1 MKITRRDFLKGSA
14 TTLFLA
20 GFNFPVIASNS
31 KKKNL
36 VVIMLRG
43 GMDGLCAVPVIGDK
57 NFEKRRKSILIEN
70 TIKLNSDFALHPK
83 LNAFHDCWK
92 ENTGTIVHATS
103 IPYTQRS
110 HFEGQNLMESGGRI
124 AYQEKTGWVG
134 RAMKLS
140 KLQGDGLALSLP
152 MPLLLR
158 GVPKNNNYYPADGI
172 LPRKETLELLKSIYA
187 EKSENDLLEMMQYI
201 SDRKNKEMMSGSSGY
216 SSDKRHNKNLAKEA
230 AISLAKPNG
239 PRVAVFEV
247 DGFDTH
253 AAQGGV
259 NGTHTKCLVEM
270 DEIIKNLKT
279 HLKQEYKN
287 TVILTV
293 TEFGRTIKQ
302 NGGLGTEHGYGTAI
316 FMAGGLLK
324 KSQVYT
330 DWPGL
335 KRKELFEG
343 RDLNSTIDA
352 RSVYASAMS
361 SVFDLDFNLIRD
373 EVFWGDKLENLS
385 DKLFKI

>member
-1 MKITRRDFLKGSA
+1 MKITRRDFLKGTA

-20 GFNFPVIASNS
+20 GFNLPALASNS

-57 NFEKRRKSILIEN
+57 NFEKRRKSILIED
-70 TIKLNSDFALHPK
+70 TIKLNSDFALHPRLIGFNK
-83 LNAFHDCWK
+83 CWND
-92 ENTGTIVHATS
+92 NTGSIVHAAS

-110 HFEGQNLMESGGRI
+110 HFEGQNLMESGGRVP
-124 AYQEKTGWVG
+124 YQEKTGWVG
-134 RAMKLS
+134 RAMKLAN
-140 KLQGDGLALSLP
+140 LQGDGLALSLP

-158 GVPKNNNYYPADGI
+158 GIPKNNNYFPGRGK
-172 LPRKETLELLKSIYA
+172 LPRERTLELLRSVYA
-187 EKSENDLLEMMQYI
+187 ESSEDELLEMMNYI
-201 SDRKNKEMMSGSSGY
+201 KKRKNEEMMGGTMSHG
-216 SSDKRHNKNLAKEA
+216 KRENKNLARQA
-230 AISLAKPNG
+230 ATYLRKSDG

-247 DGFDTH
+247 NGFDTH

-259 NGTHTKCLVEM
+259 DGSHTKCLVEM
-270 DEIIKNLKT
+270 DEIINNLKDN
-279 HLKQEYKN
+279 LQEAYKD
-287 TVILTV
+287 TIILTV

-302 NGGLGTEHGYGTAI
+302 NGGNGTEHGYGTAI

-324 KSQVYT
+324 KSQVHT

-335 KRKELFEG
+335 KRKELYDG
-343 RDLNSTIDA
+343 RDLNATIDA

-361 SVFDLDFNLIRD
+361 TVFDLDFKRIQKD
-373 EVFWGDKLENLS
+373 VFWGEDLQNLS
-385 DKLFKI
+385 DKLFKA

>member
-1 MKITRRDFLKGSA
+1 MKISRRDFLKGTA

-20 GFNFPVIASNS
+20 GFNLPALATTS

-43 GMDGLCAVPVIGDK
+43 GMDGLCAVPIIGDK

-70 TIKLNSDFALHPK
+70 TIKLNSDFALHPRLIGFNK
-83 LNAFHDCWK
+83 CWND
-92 ENTGTIVHATS
+92 NTGSIVHATS

-110 HFEGQNLMESGGRI
+110 HFEGQNLMESGGRTP
-124 AYQEKTGWVG
+124 YQEKTGWVG
-134 RAMKLS
+134 RAMKLAN
-140 KLQGDGLALSLP
+140 LQGDGLALSLP

-158 GVPKNNNYYPADGI
+158 GIPKNNNYFPADGR
-172 LPRKETLELLKSIYA
+172 LPRKDTLDLLRSVYA
-187 EKSENDLLEMMQYI
+187 DSSEDELLEMMDFI
-201 SDRKNKEMMSGSSGY
+201 KKRKDEQMMGGTSGRG
-216 SSDKRHNKNLAKEA
+216 KRKNKNLARQA
-230 AISLAKPNG
+230 ATYLRKSDG

-247 DGFDTH
+247 NGFDTH

-259 NGTHTKCLVEM
+259 DGTHTKCLVEM
-270 DEIIKNLKT
+270 DEIINNLRDN
-279 HLKQEYKN
+279 LQEAYKD
-287 TVILTV
+287 TIILTV

-302 NGGLGTEHGYGTAI
+302 NGGNGTEHGYGTAI

-324 KSQVYT
+324 KSQVHT

-335 KRKELFEG
+335 KRKELYDG
-343 RDLNSTIDA
+343 RDLNVTIDA

-361 SVFDLDFNLIRD
+361 TVFDLDFKRIQKD
-373 EVFWGDKLENLS
+373 VFWGEDLQNLS
-385 DKLFKI
+385 DKLFKA

>member
-1 MKITRRDFLKGSA
+1 MKISRRDFLKGTA

-20 GFNFPVIASNS
+20 GFNLPALATSS
-31 KKKNL
+31 RKKNL

-70 TIKLNSDFALHPK
+70 AIKLNSDFALHPK
-83 LNAFHDCWK
+83 LKAFHRCWK
-92 ENTGTIVHATS
+92 ENTGSIVHATS

-110 HFEGQNLMESGGRI
+110 HFEGQNLMESGGRV

-134 RAMKLS
+134 RAMKLA

-158 GVPKNNNYYPADGI
+158 GIPKNNNYFPADGR
-172 LPRKETLELLKSIYA
+172 LPRKDTLDLLRSVYA
-187 EKSENDLLEMMQYI
+187 DSSEDELLEMMNFIKKRKDEQMMGGTGNW
-201 SDRKNKEMMSGSSGY
+201 DKRKN
-216 SSDKRHNKNLAKEA
+216 RNLAKQA
-230 AISLAKPNG
+230 AVYLRKSDG

-247 DGFDTH
+247 NGFDTH

-259 NGTHTKCLVEM
+259 DGTHTRCLVEM
-270 DEIIKNLKT
+270 DDIIRNLREN
-279 HLKQEYKN
+279 LEEAYKD
-287 TVILTV
+287 TIILTV

-302 NGGLGTEHGYGTAI
+302 NGGNGTEHGYGTAI

-324 KSQVYT
+324 KSQVHT

-335 KRKELFEG
+335 KRKEMYEG
-343 RDLNSTIDA
+343 RDLNATIDA

-361 SVFDLDFNLIRD
+361 TVFDLDFKRIQKD
-373 EVFWGDKLENLS
+373 VFWGEDLQNLS
-385 DKLFKI
+385 DKLFKA

>member
-1 MKITRRDFLKGSA
+1 MKISRRDFLKGSA

-20 GFNFPVIASNS
+20 GFNLPALAASS

-43 GMDGLCAVPVIGDK
+43 GMDGLCAVPIIGDK
-57 NFEKRRKSILIEN
+57 NFEKRRKNILIEN

-83 LNAFHDCWK
+83 LKGFNDCWN
-92 ENTGTIVHATS
+92 ENTGSIVHATS

-110 HFEGQNLMESGGRI
+110 HFEGQNLMESGGRV

-134 RAMKLS
+134 RAMKLA

-158 GVPKNNNYYPADGI
+158 GIPKNNNYFPADGK
-172 LPRKETLELLKSIYA
+172 LPQKDTLDLLRSVYA
-187 EKSENDLLEMMQYI
+187 ESSEDELLEMMDFI
-201 SDRKNKEMMSGSSGY
+201 KKRKDEQMMSGYGGY
-216 SSDKRHNKNLAKEA
+216 DKRKNNNLAKQA
-230 AISLAKPNG
+230 AVYLRKANG

-247 DGFDTH
+247 NGFDTH
-253 AAQGGV
+253 AAQGGID
-259 NGTHTKCLVEM
+259 GTHTKCLVEM

-279 HLKQEYKN
+279 NLKDAYNQ
-287 TVILTV
+287 TIILTV
-293 TEFGRTIKQ
+293 TEFGRTVKQ
-302 NGGLGTEHGYGTAI
+302 NGGNGTEHGYGSAI

-324 KSQVYT
+324 KSQVHT

-335 KRKELFEG
+335 KKKELYQG
-343 RDLNSTIDA
+343 RDLNATIDA
-352 RSVYASAMS
+352 RSIYASAMS
-361 SVFDLDFNLIRD
+361 SVFDLDFKRIQKD
-373 EVFWGDKLENLS
+373 VFWGEDLQNLS
-385 DKLFKI
+385 DKLFKS

>member
-1 MKITRRDFLKGSA
+1 MKITRRDFLKGTA

-20 GFNFPVIASNS
+20 GFNLPALASNS

-70 TIKLNSDFALHPK
+70 TIKLNSDFALHPRLIGFNK
-83 LNAFHDCWK
+83 CWND
-92 ENTGTIVHATS
+92 NTGSIVHAAS

-110 HFEGQNLMESGGRI
+110 HFEGQNLMESGGRTP
-124 AYQEKTGWVG
+124 YQEKTGWVG
-134 RAMKLS
+134 RAMKLAN
-140 KLQGDGLALSLP
+140 LQGDGLALSLP

-158 GVPKNNNYYPADGI
+158 GIPKNNNYFPGRGK
-172 LPRKETLELLKSIYA
+172 LPRERTLELLRSVYA
-187 EKSENDLLEMMQYI
+187 ESSEDELLEMMNYI
-201 SDRKNKEMMSGSSGY
+201 KKRKNEEMMGGTVRRG
-216 SSDKRHNKNLAKEA
+216 KRENKNLARQA
-230 AISLAKPNG
+230 ATYLRKSDG

-247 DGFDTH
+247 NGFDTH

-259 NGTHTKCLVEM
+259 DGSHTKCLVEM
-270 DEIIKNLKT
+270 DEIINNLKDN
-279 HLKQEYKN
+279 LQEAYKD
-287 TVILTV
+287 TIILTV

-302 NGGLGTEHGYGTAI
+302 NGGNGTEHGYGTAI

-324 KSQVYT
+324 KSQVHT

-335 KRKELFEG
+335 KRKEMYEG
-343 RDLNSTIDA
+343 RDLNATIDA

-361 SVFDLDFNLIRD
+361 TVFDLDFKRIQKD
-373 EVFWGDKLENLS
+373 VFWGEDLQNLS
-385 DKLFKI
+385 DKLFKA

>member
-1 MKITRRDFLKGSA
+1 MKITRRDFLKGTA

-20 GFNFPVIASNS
+20 GFNLPALASS
-31 KKKNL
+31 SRKKNL

-70 TIKLNSDFALHPK
+70 AIKLNSDFALHPRLIGFNK
-83 LNAFHDCWK
+83 CWND
-92 ENTGTIVHATS
+92 NTGSIVHAAS

-110 HFEGQNLMESGGRI
+110 HFEGQNLMESGGRVP
-124 AYQEKTGWVG
+124 YQEKTGWVG
-134 RAMKLS
+134 RAMKLAN
-140 KLQGDGLALSLP
+140 LQGDGLALSLP

-158 GVPKNNNYYPADGI
+158 GIPKNNNYFPGRGK
-172 LPRKETLELLKSIYA
+172 LPRERTLELLRSVYA
-187 EKSENDLLEMMQYI
+187 ESSEDELLEMMNYI
-201 SDRKNKEMMSGSSGY
+201 KKRKNEEMMGGTMSRG
-216 SSDKRHNKNLAKEA
+216 KRENKNLARQA
-230 AISLAKPNG
+230 ATYLRKSDG

-247 DGFDTH
+247 NGFDTH

-259 NGTHTKCLVEM
+259 DGTHTKCLVEM
-270 DEIIKNLKT
+270 DEIINNLKDN
-279 HLKQEYKN
+279 LQEAYKD
-287 TVILTV
+287 TIILTV

-302 NGGLGTEHGYGTAI
+302 NGGNGTEHGYGTAI

-324 KSQVYT
+324 KSQVHT

-335 KRKELFEG
+335 KRKEMYEG
-343 RDLNSTIDA
+343 RDLNATIDA

-361 SVFDLDFNLIRD
+361 TVFDLDFKRIQKD
-373 EVFWGDKLENLS
+373 VFWGEDLQNLS
-385 DKLFKI
+385 DKLFKA

>member
-1 MKITRRDFLKGSA
+1 MKISRRDFLKGSA

-20 GFNFPVIASNS
+20 GFNLPALAATS

-57 NFEKRRKSILIEN
+57 RFEKKRKNILIEN
-70 TIKLNSDFALHPK
+70 TIKLNSDFALHPRLK
-83 LNAFHDCWK
+83 AFHECWN
-92 ENTGTIVHATS
+92 ENTGSIVHATS

-110 HFEGQNLMESGGRI
+110 HFEGQNLMESGGRTP
-124 AYQEKTGWVG
+124 YQEKTGWVG
-134 RAMKLS
+134 RAMKLAN
-140 KLQGDGLALSLP
+140 LQGDGLALSLP

-158 GVPKNNNYYPADGI
+158 GIPKNNNYFPGRGK
-172 LPRKETLELLKSIYA
+172 LPRERTLELLRSVYA
-187 EKSENDLLEMMQYI
+187 ESSEDELLEMMNYI
-201 SDRKNKEMMSGSSGY
+201 KKRKNEEMMGGTMSRG
-216 SSDKRHNKNLAKEA
+216 KRKNKNLAKKA
-230 AISLAKPNG
+230 ATYLRKSDG

-247 DGFDTH
+247 NGFDTH

-259 NGTHTKCLVEM
+259 DGTHTKCLVEM
-270 DEIIKNLKT
+270 DDIIKNLKEN
-279 HLKQEYKN
+279 LKEAYKD
-287 TVILTV
+287 TIILTV

-302 NGGLGTEHGYGTAI
+302 NGGNGTEHGYGTAI

-324 KSQVYT
+324 KSQVHT

-335 KRKELFEG
+335 KRKEMYEG
-343 RDLNSTIDA
+343 RDLNATIDA

-361 SVFDLDFNLIRD
+361 IVFDLDFKRIQKD
-373 EVFWGDKLENLS
+373 VFWGEDLQNLS
-385 DKLFKI
+385 DKLFKA

>member
-1 MKITRRDFLKGSA
+1 MKITRRDFLKGTA

-20 GFNFPVIASNS
+20 GFNLPALASNS

-57 NFEKRRKSILIEN
+57 NFEKRRKNILIEN

-83 LNAFHDCWK
+83 LIGFNKCWN
-92 ENTGTIVHATS
+92 ENTGSIVHATS
-103 IPYTQRS
+103 IPYKQRS
-110 HFEGQNLMESGGRI
+110 HFEGQNLMESGGKVP
-124 AYQEKTGWVG
+124 YQEKTGWVG
-134 RAMKLS
+134 RAMKLAN
-140 KLQGDGLALSLP
+140 LQGDGLALSLP

-158 GVPKNNNYYPADGI
+158 GIPKNNNYFPTWGR
-172 LPRKETLELLKSIYA
+172 LPRKDTLDLLKSVYA
-187 EKSENDLLEMMQYI
+187 DSSEDELLQMMDFIKKRKDEQMMGGTGGG
-201 SDRKNKEMMSGSSGY
+201 DRQK
-216 SSDKRHNKNLAKEA
+216 NKNLARQA
-230 AISLAKPNG
+230 AKYLRKSDG

-247 DGFDTH
+247 NGFDTH

-259 NGTHTKCLVEM
+259 DGTHTECLVEM
-270 DEIIKNLKT
+270 DEIINNLRDN
-279 HLKQEYKN
+279 LQEAYKD
-287 TVILTV
+287 TIILTV

-302 NGGLGTEHGYGTAI
+302 NGGNGTEHGYGTAI

-324 KSQVYT
+324 KSQVHT

-335 KRKELFEG
+335 KRKEMYEG
-343 RDLNSTIDA
+343 RDLNATIDA

-361 SVFDLDFNLIRD
+361 TVFDLDFKRIQK
-373 EVFWGDKLENLS
+373 EVFWGEDLQNLS
-385 DKLFKI
+385 DKLFKA

>member
-1 MKITRRDFLKGSA
+1 VKISRRDFLKGTA

-20 GFNFPVIASNS
+20 GFNLPALATSS
-31 KKKNL
+31 RKKNL

-70 TIKLNSDFALHPK
+70 AIKLNSDFALHPK
-83 LNAFHDCWK
+83 LKAFHRCWK
-92 ENTGTIVHATS
+92 ENTGSIVHATS

-110 HFEGQNLMESGGRI
+110 HFEGQNLMESGGRV

-134 RAMKLS
+134 RAMKLA

-158 GVPKNNNYYPADGI
+158 GIPKNNNYFPADGR
-172 LPRKETLELLKSIYA
+172 LPRKDTLDLLRSVYA
-187 EKSENDLLEMMQYI
+187 DSSEDELLEMMNFI
-201 SDRKNKEMMSGSSGY
+201 KKRKDEQMMGGSVFR
-216 SSDKRHNKNLAKEA
+216 DKRENRNLARQA
-230 AISLAKPNG
+230 ATYLRKSDG

-247 DGFDTH
+247 NGFDTH

-259 NGTHTKCLVEM
+259 DGTHTRCLVEM
-270 DEIIKNLKT
+270 DDIIRNLKEN
-279 HLKQEYKN
+279 LEEAYKD
-287 TVILTV
+287 TIILTV

-302 NGGLGTEHGYGTAI
+302 NGGNGTEHGYGTAI

-324 KSQVYT
+324 KSQVHT

-335 KRKELFEG
+335 KRKEMYEG
-343 RDLNSTIDA
+343 RDLNATIDA

-361 SVFDLDFNLIRD
+361 TVFDLDFKRIQKD
-373 EVFWGDKLENLS
+373 VFWGEALQNLS
-385 DKLFKI
+385 DKLFKA

>member
-1 MKITRRDFLKGSA
+1 MKITRRDFLKGTA

-20 GFNFPVIASNS
+20 GFNLPALASS
-31 KKKNL
+31 SRKKNL

-70 TIKLNSDFALHPK
+70 AIKLNSDFALHPRLIGFNK
-83 LNAFHDCWK
+83 CWND
-92 ENTGTIVHATS
+92 NTGSIVHAAS

-110 HFEGQNLMESGGRI
+110 HFEGQNLMESGGRTP
-124 AYQEKTGWVG
+124 YQEKTGWVG
-134 RAMKLS
+134 RAMKLAN
-140 KLQGDGLALSLP
+140 LQVDGLALSLP

-158 GVPKNNNYYPADGI
+158 GIPKNNNYFPGRGR
-172 LPRKETLELLKSIYA
+172 LPRERTFELLRSVYA
-187 EKSENDLLEMMQYI
+187 ESSEDELLEMMNYI
-201 SDRKNKEMMSGSSGY
+201 KKRKDEEMMGGTMRRG
-216 SSDKRHNKNLAKEA
+216 KRENKNLARQA
-230 AISLAKPNG
+230 AKYLRKSDG

-247 DGFDTH
+247 NGFDTH

-259 NGTHTKCLVEM
+259 DGSHTKSLVEM
-270 DEIIKNLKT
+270 DEIINNLKDN
-279 HLKQEYKN
+279 LQEAYKD
-287 TVILTV
+287 TIILTV

-302 NGGLGTEHGYGTAI
+302 NGGNGTEHGYGTAI

-324 KSQVYT
+324 KSQVHT

-335 KRKELFEG
+335 KRKELYDG
-343 RDLNSTIDA
+343 RDLNATIDA

-361 SVFDLDFNLIRD
+361 TVFDLDFKRIQKD
-373 EVFWGDKLENLS
+373 VFWGEDLQNLS
-385 DKLFKI
+385 DKLFKA

>member
-1 MKITRRDFLKGSA
+1 MKISRRDFLKGTA

-20 GFNFPVIASNS
+20 GFNLPALATTS

-70 TIKLNSDFALHPK
+70 TIKLNSDFALHPRLIGFNK
-83 LNAFHDCWK
+83 CWK
-92 ENTGTIVHATS
+92 ENSGTIVHATS

-110 HFEGQNLMESGGRI
+110 HFEGQNLMESGGRV

-134 RAMKLS
+134 RAMKLAN
-140 KLQGDGLALSLP
+140 LQGDGLALSLP

-158 GVPKNNNYYPADGI
+158 GIPKNNNYFPSDGR
-172 LPRKETLELLKSIYA
+172 LPRKDTLDLLKSVYA
-187 EKSENDLLEMMQYI
+187 ESSEDELLEMMNYI
-201 SDRKNKEMMSGSSGY
+201 KKRKDEQMMGGTGNR
-216 SSDKRHNKNLAKEA
+216 DKRKNKNLARQA
-230 AISLAKPNG
+230 ATYLRKSDG

-247 DGFDTH
+247 NGFDTH

-259 NGTHTKCLVEM
+259 DGTHTKCLVEM
-270 DEIIKNLKT
+270 DEIINNLKDN
-279 HLKQEYKN
+279 LQEAYKD
-287 TVILTV
+287 TIILTV

-302 NGGLGTEHGYGTAI
+302 NGGNGTEHGYGTAI

-324 KSQVYT
+324 KSQVHT

-335 KRKELFEG
+335 KRKEMYEG
-343 RDLNSTIDA
+343 RDLNATIDA

-361 SVFDLDFNLIRD
+361 TVFDLDFKRIQKD
-373 EVFWGDKLENLS
+373 VFWGEDLQNLS
-385 DKLFKI
+385 DKLFKA

>member
-1 MKITRRDFLKGSA
+1 MKISRRDFLKGTA

-20 GFNFPVIASNS
+20 GFNLPALASS
-31 KKKNL
+31 SRKKNL

-70 TIKLNSDFALHPK
+70 AIKLNSDFALHPRLIGFNK
-83 LNAFHDCWK
+83 CWND
-92 ENTGTIVHATS
+92 NTGSIVHATS

-134 RAMKLS
+134 RAMKLAN
-140 KLQGDGLALSLP
+140 LQGDGLALSLP

-158 GVPKNNNYYPADGI
+158 GIPKNNNYFPGRGK
-172 LPRKETLELLKSIYA
+172 LPREATLDLLKSVYA
-187 EKSENDLLEMMQYI
+187 ESSEDELLEMMNYI
-201 SDRKNKEMMSGSSGY
+201 KKRKNEEMMGGTMSRG
-216 SSDKRHNKNLAKEA
+216 KRENKNLARQA
-230 AISLAKPNG
+230 ATYLRKSDG

-247 DGFDTH
+247 NGFDTH

-259 NGTHTKCLVEM
+259 DGTHTKCLVEM
-270 DEIIKNLKT
+270 DEIINNLKDN
-279 HLKQEYKN
+279 LQEAYKD
-287 TVILTV
+287 TIILTV

-302 NGGLGTEHGYGTAI
+302 NGGNGTEHGYGTAI

-324 KSQVYT
+324 KSQVHT

-335 KRKELFEG
+335 KKKEMYDG
-343 RDLNSTIDA
+343 RDLNATIDA

-361 SVFDLDFNLIRD
+361 TVFDLDFKRIQKD
-373 EVFWGDKLENLS
+373 VFWGEDLQNLS
-385 DKLFKI
+385 DKLFKA

>member
-1 MKITRRDFLKGSA
+1 MKISRRDFLKGTA
-14 TTLFLA
+14 TSLFLA
-20 GFNFPVIASNS
+20 GFNLPALATSS
-31 KKKNL
+31 RKKNL

-70 TIKLNSDFALHPK
+70 AIKLNSDFALHPK
-83 LNAFHDCWK
+83 LKAFHRCWK
-92 ENTGTIVHATS
+92 ENTGSIVHATS

-110 HFEGQNLMESGGRI
+110 HFEGQNLMESGGRV

-134 RAMKLS
+134 RAMKLA

-158 GVPKNNNYYPADGI
+158 GIPKNNNYFPADGR
-172 LPRKETLELLKSIYA
+172 LPRKDTLDLLRSVYA
-187 EKSENDLLEMMQYI
+187 DSSEDELLEMMNFIKKRKDEQMMGGTGNW
-201 SDRKNKEMMSGSSGY
+201 DKRKN
-216 SSDKRHNKNLAKEA
+216 RNLAKQA
-230 AISLAKPNG
+230 AVYLRKSDG

-247 DGFDTH
+247 NGFDTH

-259 NGTHTKCLVEM
+259 DGTHTRCLVEM
-270 DEIIKNLKT
+270 DGIIKNLKEN
-279 HLKQEYKN
+279 LKEAYKD
-287 TVILTV
+287 TIILTV

-302 NGGLGTEHGYGTAI
+302 NGGNGTEHGYGTAI

-324 KSQVYT
+324 KSQVHT

-335 KRKELFEG
+335 KRKEMYEG
-343 RDLNSTIDA
+343 RDLNATIDA

-361 SVFDLDFNLIRD
+361 TVFDLDFKRIQKD
-373 EVFWGDKLENLS
+373 VFWGEDLQNLS
-385 DKLFKI
+385 DKLFKA

>member
-1 MKITRRDFLKGSA
+1 MKITRRDFLKGTA

-20 GFNFPVIASNS
+20 GFNLPALAATS

-57 NFEKRRKSILIEN
+57 NFEKRRKSILIED
-70 TIKLNSDFALHPK
+70 TIKLNSDFALHPRLIGFNK
-83 LNAFHDCWK
+83 CWND
-92 ENTGTIVHATS
+92 NTGTIVHAAS

-110 HFEGQNLMESGGRI
+110 HFEGQNLMESGGRTP
-124 AYQEKTGWVG
+124 YQEKTGWVG
-134 RAMKLS
+134 RAMKLAN
-140 KLQGDGLALSLP
+140 LQGDGLALSLP

-158 GVPKNNNYYPADGI
+158 GIPKNNNYFPGRGK
-172 LPRKETLELLKSIYA
+172 LPRERTLELLRSVYA
-187 EKSENDLLEMMQYI
+187 ESSEDELLEMMNYI
-201 SDRKNKEMMSGSSGY
+201 KKRKNEEMMGGTVRRG
-216 SSDKRHNKNLAKEA
+216 KRENKNLARQA
-230 AISLAKPNG
+230 ATYLRKSDG

-247 DGFDTH
+247 NGFDTH

-259 NGTHTKCLVEM
+259 DGSHTKCLVEM
-270 DEIIKNLKT
+270 DEIINNLKDN
-279 HLKQEYKN
+279 LQEAYKD
-287 TVILTV
+287 TIILTV

-302 NGGLGTEHGYGTAI
+302 NGGNGTEHGYGTAI

-324 KSQVYT
+324 KSQVHT

-335 KRKELFEG
+335 KRKELYDG
-343 RDLNSTIDA
+343 RDLNATIDA

-361 SVFDLDFNLIRD
+361 TVFDLDFKRIQKD
-373 EVFWGDKLENLS
+373 VFWGEDLQNLS
-385 DKLFKI
+385 DKLFKA

>member
-1 MKITRRDFLKGSA
+1 MKITRRDFLKGTA

-20 GFNFPVIASNS
+20 GFNLPALASS
-31 KKKNL
+31 SRKKNL

-70 TIKLNSDFALHPK
+70 AIKLNSDFALHPRLIGFNK
-83 LNAFHDCWK
+83 CWND
-92 ENTGTIVHATS
+92 NTGSIVHAAS

-110 HFEGQNLMESGGRI
+110 HFEGQNLMESGGRTP
-124 AYQEKTGWVG
+124 YQEKTGWVG
-134 RAMKLS
+134 RAMKLAN
-140 KLQGDGLALSLP
+140 LQGDGLALSLP

-158 GVPKNNNYYPADGI
+158 GIPKNNNYFPGRGR
-172 LPRKETLELLKSIYA
+172 LPRERTLELLRSVYA
-187 EKSENDLLEMMQYI
+187 ESSEDELLEMMNYI
-201 SDRKNKEMMSGSSGY
+201 KKRKDEEMMGGTMRRG
-216 SSDKRHNKNLAKEA
+216 KRENKNLARQA
-230 AISLAKPNG
+230 AKYLRKSDG

-247 DGFDTH
+247 NGFDTH

-259 NGTHTKCLVEM
+259 DGSHTKSLVEM
-270 DEIIKNLKT
+270 DEIINNLKDN
-279 HLKQEYKN
+279 LQEAYKD
-287 TVILTV
+287 TIILTV

-302 NGGLGTEHGYGTAI
+302 NGGNGTEHGYGTAI

-324 KSQVYT
+324 KSQVHT

-335 KRKELFEG
+335 KRKEMYEG
-343 RDLNSTIDA
+343 RDLNATIDA

-361 SVFDLDFNLIRD
+361 TVFDLDFKRIQKD
-373 EVFWGDKLENLS
+373 VFWGEDLQNLS
-385 DKLFKI
+385 DKLFKSV

>member
-1 MKITRRDFLKGSA
+1 MKISRRDFLKGTA

-20 GFNFPVIASNS
+20 GFNLPALASSS

-43 GMDGLCAVPVIGDK
+43 GMDGLCAVPIIGDK

-70 TIKLNSDFALHPK
+70 TIKLNSDFALHPRLIGFNK
-83 LNAFHDCWK
+83 CWK
-92 ENTGTIVHATS
+92 ENSGTIVHATS

-110 HFEGQNLMESGGRI
+110 HFEGQNLMESGGRV

-134 RAMKLS
+134 RAMKLAN
-140 KLQGDGLALSLP
+140 LQGDGLALSLP

-158 GVPKNNNYYPADGI
+158 GIPKNNNYFPTDGR
-172 LPRKETLELLKSIYA
+172 LPRKDTLDLLKSVYA
-187 EKSENDLLEMMQYI
+187 DSSEDELLEMMNFI
-201 SDRKNKEMMSGSSGY
+201 KKRKDEQIMGGASGRG
-216 SSDKRHNKNLAKEA
+216 KRKNKNLARQA
-230 AISLAKPNG
+230 AIYLRKSDG

-247 DGFDTH
+247 NGFDTH

-259 NGTHTKCLVEM
+259 DGTHTKCLVEM
-270 DEIIKNLKT
+270 DEIINNLKDN
-279 HLKQEYKN
+279 LQEAYKD
-287 TVILTV
+287 TIILTV

-302 NGGLGTEHGYGTAI
+302 NGGNGTEHGYGTAI

-324 KSQVYT
+324 KSQVHT

-335 KRKELFEG
+335 KRKELYDG
-343 RDLNSTIDA
+343 RDLNATIDA

-361 SVFDLDFNLIRD
+361 TVFDLDFKRIQKD
-373 EVFWGDKLENLS
+373 VFWGEDLQNLS
-385 DKLFKI
+385 DKLFKA

>member
-1 MKITRRDFLKGSA
+1 MKITRRDFLKGTA

-20 GFNFPVIASNS
+20 GFNLPALASNS

-70 TIKLNSDFALHPK
+70 TIKLNSDFALHPRLIGFNK
-83 LNAFHDCWK
+83 CWND
-92 ENTGTIVHATS
+92 NTGSIVHAAS

-110 HFEGQNLMESGGRI
+110 HFEGQNLMESGGRVP
-124 AYQEKTGWVG
+124 YQEKTGWVG
-134 RAMKLS
+134 RAMKLAN
-140 KLQGDGLALSLP
+140 LQGDGLALSLP

-158 GVPKNNNYYPADGI
+158 GIPKNNNYFPGRGK
-172 LPRKETLELLKSIYA
+172 LPRERTLELLRSVYA
-187 EKSENDLLEMMQYI
+187 ESSEDELLEMMNYI
-201 SDRKNKEMMSGSSGY
+201 KKRKNEEMMGGTMSHG
-216 SSDKRHNKNLAKEA
+216 KRENKNLARQA
-230 AISLAKPNG
+230 ATYLRKSDG

-247 DGFDTH
+247 NGFDTH

-259 NGTHTKCLVEM
+259 DGSHTKCLVEM
-270 DEIIKNLKT
+270 DEIINNLKDN
-279 HLKQEYKN
+279 LQEAYKD
-287 TVILTV
+287 TIILTV

-302 NGGLGTEHGYGTAI
+302 NGGNGTEHGYGTAI

-324 KSQVYT
+324 KSQVHT

-335 KRKELFEG
+335 KRKELYDG
-343 RDLNSTIDA
+343 RDLNATIDA

-361 SVFDLDFNLIRD
+361 TVFDLDFKRIQKD
-373 EVFWGDKLENLS
+373 VFWGEDLQNLS
-385 DKLFKI
+385 DKLFKA

>member
-1 MKITRRDFLKGSA
+1 MKITRRDFLKGTA

-20 GFNFPVIASNS
+20 GFNLPALASSS

-57 NFEKRRKSILIEN
+57 RFEKKRKSILIEN
-70 TIKLNSDFALHPK
+70 TIKLNSDFALHPRLIGFNK
-83 LNAFHDCWK
+83 CWND
-92 ENTGTIVHATS
+92 NTGSIVHATS

-110 HFEGQNLMESGGRI
+110 HFEGQNLMESGGRTP
-124 AYQEKTGWVG
+124 YQEKTGWVG
-134 RAMKLS
+134 RAMKLAN
-140 KLQGDGLALSLP
+140 LQGDGLALSLP

-158 GVPKNNNYYPADGI
+158 GIPKNNNYFPADGK
-172 LPRKETLELLKSIYA
+172 LPRKDTLDLLRSVYA
-187 EKSENDLLEMMQYI
+187 DSSEDELLEMMNFI
-201 SDRKNKEMMSGSSGY
+201 KKRKDEQMMGGSSGRG
-216 SSDKRHNKNLAKEA
+216 KRKNKNLARQA
-230 AISLAKPNG
+230 ATYLRKSDG

-247 DGFDTH
+247 NGFDTH

-259 NGTHTKCLVEM
+259 DGTHTKCLVEM
-270 DEIIKNLKT
+270 DEIINNLRDN
-279 HLKQEYKN
+279 LQEAYKD
-287 TVILTV
+287 TIILTV

-302 NGGLGTEHGYGTAI
+302 NGGNGTEHGYGTAI

-324 KSQVYT
+324 KSQVHT

-335 KRKELFEG
+335 KRKEMYEG
-343 RDLNSTIDA
+343 RDLNATIDA

-361 SVFDLDFNLIRD
+361 TVFDLDFKRIQKD
-373 EVFWGDKLENLS
+373 VFWGEDLQNLS
-385 DKLFKI
+385 DKLFKA

>member
-1 MKITRRDFLKGSA
+1 MKISRRDFLKGTA

-20 GFNFPVIASNS
+20 GFNLPALATSS
-31 KKKNL
+31 RKKNL

-70 TIKLNSDFALHPK
+70 AIKLNSDFALHPK
-83 LNAFHDCWK
+83 LKAFHRCWK
-92 ENTGTIVHATS
+92 ENTGSIVHATS

-110 HFEGQNLMESGGRI
+110 HFEGQNLMESGGRV

-134 RAMKLS
+134 RAMKLA

-158 GVPKNNNYYPADGI
+158 GIPKNNNYFPADGR
-172 LPRKETLELLKSIYA
+172 LPRKDTLDLLRSVYA
-187 EKSENDLLEMMQYI
+187 DSSEDELLEMMNFI
-201 SDRKNKEMMSGSSGY
+201 KKRKDEQMMGGSVFR
-216 SSDKRHNKNLAKEA
+216 DKRENRNLARQA
-230 AISLAKPNG
+230 ATYLRKSDG

-247 DGFDTH
+247 NGFDTH

-259 NGTHTKCLVEM
+259 NGTHTKCLEEM
-270 DEIIKNLKT
+270 DSIIRYLKAY
-279 HLKQEYKN
+279 LEDSYKD

-293 TEFGRTIKQ
+293 TEFGRTIAQ
-302 NGGLGTEHGYGTAI
+302 NGGNGTEHGYGTAL

-324 KSQVYT
+324 KSQVYS

-335 KRKELFEG
+335 KRKELYQG
-343 RDLNSTIDA
+343 RDLNATIDA

-361 SVFDLDFNLIRD
+361 TVFDLDFTRIEK
-373 EVFWGDKLENLS
+373 EVFFGDKLQNLS
-385 DKLFKI
+385 DKLFKA

>member
-1 MKITRRDFLKGSA
+1 MKITRRDFLKGTA

-20 GFNFPVIASNS
+20 GFNLPALASS
-31 KKKNL
+31 SRKKNL

-70 TIKLNSDFALHPK
+70 AIKLNSDFALHPRLIGFNK
-83 LNAFHDCWK
+83 CWND
-92 ENTGTIVHATS
+92 NTGSIVHAAS

-110 HFEGQNLMESGGRI
+110 HFEGQNLMESGGRTP
-124 AYQEKTGWVG
+124 YQEKTGWVG
-134 RAMKLS
+134 RAMKLAN
-140 KLQGDGLALSLP
+140 LQGDGLALSLP

-158 GVPKNNNYYPADGI
+158 GIPKNNNYFPGRGR
-172 LPRKETLELLKSIYA
+172 LPRERTLELLRSVYA
-187 EKSENDLLEMMQYI
+187 ESSEDELLEMMNYI
-201 SDRKNKEMMSGSSGY
+201 KKRKNEEMMGGTMRRG
-216 SSDKRHNKNLAKEA
+216 KRENKNLARQA
-230 AISLAKPNG
+230 ATYLRKSDG

-247 DGFDTH
+247 NGFDTH

-259 NGTHTKCLVEM
+259 DGSHTKSLVEM
-270 DEIIKNLKT
+270 DEIINNLKDN
-279 HLKQEYKN
+279 LQEAYKD
-287 TVILTV
+287 TIILTV

-302 NGGLGTEHGYGTAI
+302 NGGNGTEHGYGTAI

-335 KRKELFEG
+335 KRKEMYDG
-343 RDLNSTIDA
+343 RDLNATIDA

-361 SVFDLDFNLIRD
+361 TVFDLDFKRIQKD
-373 EVFWGDKLENLS
+373 VFWGEDLQNLS
-385 DKLFKI
+385 DKLFKA

>member
-1 MKITRRDFLKGSA
+1 MKITRRDFLKGTA

-20 GFNFPVIASNS
+20 GFNLPALASNS

-70 TIKLNSDFALHPK
+70 TIKLNSDFALHPRLIGFNK
-83 LNAFHDCWK
+83 CWND
-92 ENTGTIVHATS
+92 NTGSIVHAAS

-110 HFEGQNLMESGGRI
+110 HFEGQNLMESGGRTP
-124 AYQEKTGWVG
+124 YQEKTGWVG
-134 RAMKLS
+134 RAMKLAN
-140 KLQGDGLALSLP
+140 LQGDGLALSLP

-158 GVPKNNNYYPADGI
+158 GIPKNNNYFPGRGK
-172 LPRKETLELLKSIYA
+172 LPRERTLELLRSVYA
-187 EKSENDLLEMMQYI
+187 ESSEDELLEMMNYI
-201 SDRKNKEMMSGSSGY
+201 KKRKNEEMMGGTMSRG
-216 SSDKRHNKNLAKEA
+216 KRENKNLARQA
-230 AISLAKPNG
+230 ATYLRKSDG

-247 DGFDTH
+247 NGFDTH

-259 NGTHTKCLVEM
+259 DGSHTKCLVEM
-270 DEIIKNLKT
+270 DEIINNLKDN
-279 HLKQEYKN
+279 LQEAYKD
-287 TVILTV
+287 TIILTV

-302 NGGLGTEHGYGTAI
+302 NGGNGTEHGYGTAI

-324 KSQVYT
+324 KSQVHT

-335 KRKELFEG
+335 KRKELYDG
-343 RDLNSTIDA
+343 RDLNATIDA

-361 SVFDLDFNLIRD
+361 TVFDLDFKRIQKD
-373 EVFWGDKLENLS
+373 VFWGEDLQNLS
-385 DKLFKI
+385 DKLFKA

>member
-1 MKITRRDFLKGSA
+1 MKITRRDFLKGTA

-20 GFNFPVIASNS
+20 GFNLPALASNS

-57 NFEKRRKSILIEN
+57 NFEKRRKSILIED
-70 TIKLNSDFALHPK
+70 TIKLNSDFALHPRLIGFNK
-83 LNAFHDCWK
+83 CWND
-92 ENTGTIVHATS
+92 NTGSIVHAAS

-110 HFEGQNLMESGGRI
+110 HFEGQNLMESGGRTP
-124 AYQEKTGWVG
+124 YQEKTGWVG
-134 RAMKLS
+134 RAMKLAN
-140 KLQGDGLALSLP
+140 LQGDGLALSLP

-158 GVPKNNNYYPADGI
+158 GIPKNNNYFPGRGK
-172 LPRKETLELLKSIYA
+172 LPQERTLELLRSVYA
-187 EKSENDLLEMMQYI
+187 ESSEDELLEMMNYI
-201 SDRKNKEMMSGSSGY
+201 KKRKNEEMMGGTMSRG
-216 SSDKRHNKNLAKEA
+216 KRENKNLARQA
-230 AISLAKPNG
+230 ATYLRKSDG

-247 DGFDTH
+247 NGFDTH

-259 NGTHTKCLVEM
+259 DGSHTKCLVEM
-270 DEIIKNLKT
+270 DEIINNLKDN
-279 HLKQEYKN
+279 LQEAYKD
-287 TVILTV
+287 TIILTV

-302 NGGLGTEHGYGTAI
+302 NGGNGTEHGYGTAI

-324 KSQVYT
+324 KSQVHT

-335 KRKELFEG
+335 KRKEMYEG
-343 RDLNSTIDA
+343 RDLNATIDA

-361 SVFDLDFNLIRD
+361 TVFDLDFKRIQKD
-373 EVFWGDKLENLS
+373 VFWGEDLQDLS
-385 DKLFKI
+385 DKLFKA

>member
-1 MKITRRDFLKGSA
+1 MKITRRDFLKGTA

-20 GFNFPVIASNS
+20 GFNLPALASTS

-57 NFEKRRKSILIEN
+57 NFEKRRKSILIED
-70 TIKLNSDFALHPK
+70 TIKLNSDFALHPRLIGFNK
-83 LNAFHDCWK
+83 CWND
-92 ENTGTIVHATS
+92 NTGTIVHAAS

-110 HFEGQNLMESGGRI
+110 HFEGQNLMESGGRTP
-124 AYQEKTGWVG
+124 YQEKTGWVG
-134 RAMKLS
+134 RAMKLAN
-140 KLQGDGLALSLP
+140 LQGDGLALSLP

-158 GVPKNNNYYPADGI
+158 GIPKNNNYFPGRGK
-172 LPRKETLELLKSIYA
+172 LPRERTLELLRSVYA
-187 EKSENDLLEMMQYI
+187 ESSEDELLEMMNYI
-201 SDRKNKEMMSGSSGY
+201 KKRKNEEMMGGTMSRG
-216 SSDKRHNKNLAKEA
+216 KRENKNLARQA
-230 AISLAKPNG
+230 ATYLRKSDG

-247 DGFDTH
+247 NGFDTH

-259 NGTHTKCLVEM
+259 DGSHTKCLVEM
-270 DEIIKNLKT
+270 DEIINNLKDN
-279 HLKQEYKN
+279 LQEAYKD
-287 TVILTV
+287 TIILTV

-302 NGGLGTEHGYGTAI
+302 NGGNGTEHGYGTAI

-324 KSQVYT
+324 KSQVHT

-335 KRKELFEG
+335 KRKEMYEG
-343 RDLNSTIDA
+343 RDLNATIDA

-361 SVFDLDFNLIRD
+361 TVFDLDFKRIQKD
-373 EVFWGDKLENLS
+373 VFWGEDLQNLS
-385 DKLFKI
+385 DKLFKA

>member
-1 MKITRRDFLKGSA
+1 MKITRRDFLKGTA

-20 GFNFPVIASNS
+20 GFNLPALASNS

-70 TIKLNSDFALHPK
+70 TIKLNSDFALHPRLIGFNK
-83 LNAFHDCWK
+83 CWND
-92 ENTGTIVHATS
+92 NTGSIVHAAS

-110 HFEGQNLMESGGRI
+110 HFEGQNLMESGGRTP
-124 AYQEKTGWVG
+124 YKEKTGWVG
-134 RAMKLS
+134 RAMKLAN
-140 KLQGDGLALSLP
+140 LQGDGLALSLP

-158 GVPKNNNYYPADGI
+158 GIPKNNNYFPGRGK
-172 LPRKETLELLKSIYA
+172 LPRERTLELLRSVYA
-187 EKSENDLLEMMQYI
+187 ESSEDELLEMMNYI
-201 SDRKNKEMMSGSSGY
+201 KKRKNEEMMGGTMSHG
-216 SSDKRHNKNLAKEA
+216 KRENKNLARQA
-230 AISLAKPNG
+230 ATYLRKSDG

-247 DGFDTH
+247 NGFDTH
-253 AAQGGV
+253 AAQGGID
-259 NGTHTKCLVEM
+259 GTHTKCLVEM
-270 DEIIKNLKT
+270 DEIINNLKDN
-279 HLKQEYKN
+279 LQEAYN
-287 TVILTV
+287 DTVILTV

-302 NGGLGTEHGYGTAI
+302 NGGNGTEHGYGTAI

-324 KSQVYT
+324 KSQVHT

-335 KRKELFEG
+335 KRKELYDG
-343 RDLNSTIDA
+343 RDLNATIDA

-361 SVFDLDFNLIRD
+361 TVFDLDFKRIQKD
-373 EVFWGDKLENLS
+373 VFWGEDLQNLS
-385 DKLFKI
+385 DKLFKT